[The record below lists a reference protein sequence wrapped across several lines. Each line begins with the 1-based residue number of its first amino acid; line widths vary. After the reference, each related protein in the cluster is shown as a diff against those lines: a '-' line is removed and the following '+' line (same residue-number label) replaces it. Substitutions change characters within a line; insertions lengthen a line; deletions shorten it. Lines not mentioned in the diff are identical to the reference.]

1 MKVAVVGLGTEGE
14 MALKSLLEY
23 DHEVY
28 ASDLSID
35 IDISVKD
42 YENKYEIDL
51 GPHNW
56 EMINQADAVVLSPS
70 LWKPDILNK
79 IESDAKIFSNVL
91 NNHRRLFT
99 IGVTGTNGKTTTAFM
114 INHILEKSGYKVLM
128 GGNAGG
134 GFEGYTRL
142 ILEASKNNYDYLIVE
157 VCDMTLDFCAY
168 NFDFNLIVVTNLGFD
183 HINVHKTMTQY
194 QNSMREFIR
203 NKTAMLNLNDPIS
216 STLPDDPSKSHFFNI
231 YTGKLDLIGKFNRQN
246 AAAAAKVAEILSIP
260 EKTVKESLSSFKNIE
275 GRITEFKLNGSKLV
289 IGKTDN
295 VSAITPILDEF
306 KFDLIILGTPRKKE
320 YWRFDIFRE
329 VADSNP
335 EYIGLFPGLENT
347 IISAREE
354 LRKNGFNGEI
364 KIFNNVNE
372 VVEFIL
378 NHYQIYKTIFI
389 GGNGQDKISEIKKS
403 LPDNLKNK

>member
-1 MKVAVVGLGTEGE
+1 
-14 MALKSLLEY
+14 
-23 DHEVY
+23 
-28 ASDLSID
+28 
-35 IDISVKD
+35 
-42 YENKYEIDL
+42 
-51 GPHNW
+51 
-56 EMINQADAVVLSPS
+56 
-70 LWKPDILNK
+70 
-79 IESDAKIFSNVL
+79 
-91 NNHRRLFT
+91 
-99 IGVTGTNGKTTTAFM
+99 M